1 MARYKATIVS
11 PKGAAP
17 KSSIIEFESEH
28 RAGSKQNIQD
38 ARYKMLELHGSEAV
52 AWTVKDIEKV
62 SDNAQEGPTEQLML
76 DFREPVQPRK
86 RRPSIKRGSI
96 QG

>member
-76 DFREPVQPRK
+76 DIREPVQPRK

>member
-62 SDNAQEGPTEQLML
+62 SDNAKEGPTEQLML